1 MEASPGEPPCTLSR
15 PSSFAA
21 PSAKSRRSPS
31 RQQGAPTH
39 RSLYR
44 LPTYLMTLHRIVQP
58 GPVLIF
64 TCLSVDLLKALP
76 PRRCNEFLS
85 GHGTSRCQASC
96 ISDASKWQG
105 PNLQL
110 AAPCALLGVAR
121 LFVLVAALVAITLV
135 FILPSLVVFFTVM
148 LLS

>member
-58 GPVLIF
+58 GPVFIF
-64 TCLSVDLLKALP
+64 TSLSANLLKALP
-76 PRRCNEFLS
+76 PSAATSFCQDTGPHVAMPRVLATHPS
-85 GHGTSRCQASC
+85 GRV
-96 ISDASKWQG
+96 

-121 LFVLVAALVAITLV
+121 FFVLVAAFVAITLV